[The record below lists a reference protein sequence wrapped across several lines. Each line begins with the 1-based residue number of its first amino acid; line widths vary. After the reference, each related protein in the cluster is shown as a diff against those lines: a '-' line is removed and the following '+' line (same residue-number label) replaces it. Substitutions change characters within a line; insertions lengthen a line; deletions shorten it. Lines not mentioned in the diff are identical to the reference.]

1 MAHAALPV
9 GSELVWCGAPC
20 RPRHAMALD
29 TTILVVVMVL
39 QCLVPTVAVA
49 VPAGVEVLVVAAEVV
64 AAAVLL
70 LLPDLGLY

>member
-1 MAHAALPV
+1 
-9 GSELVWCGAPC
+9 
-20 RPRHAMALD
+20 MALD

-70 LLPDLGLY
+70 LLPDLGLYCR